1 MRLYYIASKEIVTT
15 KVAIS
20 DNMQKVLL
28 DNRNIE
34 VITYDNQSDC
44 HVELLDALKDLVG
57 KVEAKR
63 NEMSDTLTW

>member
-44 HVELLDALKDLVG
+44 HVVCTYIPEI
-57 KVEAKR
+57 
-63 NEMSDTLTW
+63 